1 MTTQHSVD
9 TLPVPHVCHEPNW
22 PLAWVNPS
30 RCPVPFRD
38 RHETANIMS
47 LGREGKEEKGKGEM
61 QIEGE
66 QEVQYKISRKEL
78 PSFVQRR

>member
-1 MTTQHSVD
+1 
-9 TLPVPHVCHEPNW
+9 
-22 PLAWVNPS
+22 
-30 RCPVPFRD
+30 
-38 RHETANIMS
+38 MS
-47 LGREGKEEKGKGEM
+47 LGREGKDEKGKREM